1 MNTKNNVGESVLA
14 SFKEKLGEKPLQST
28 FQRKIK
34 TYARTMQASNLI
46 AENFQVTMP
55 LVSRGIMERGRNTS
69 ILHIFQP
76 NLWVQDF
83 AYEKGDLGIMTIETA
98 IERADASINY
108 KLERSRSLWG
118 HLKKRGKTDE
128 DLRQAMR
135 EASLIESAY
144 CMRLGGVDLN
154 KENERK
160 VDVGIALR
168 TVRNNSLFQTVINQG
183 GIDVNDL
190 TAILQI
196 SEELDLTGIIKEVV
210 KNDPYFQRRKTIINE
225 QQTINSTESVR
236 VEYSKSEAFARQIFE
251 KMAKKH
257 PSLFT
262 KVAQSMVN

>member
-14 SFKEKLGEKPLQST
+14 SFKEKLKLSPLQSKSET
-28 FQRKIK
+28 HAK
-34 TYARTMQASNLI
+34 TTQASNLVI
-46 AENFQVTMP
+46 ENFQVTMP
-55 LVSRGIMERGRNTS
+55 LVSRGIMERGRNIS
-69 ILHIFQP
+69 LLHIFQP

-83 AYEKGDLGIMTIETA
+83 AYEKGDLGMMTIETA

-108 KLERSRSLWG
+108 KLERSRSLWD

-144 CMRLGGVDLN
+144 CTRLGGVGLD

-160 VDVGIALR
+160 IDVGIALR

-183 GIDVNDL
+183 GIDVKDL
-190 TAILQI
+190 AAVFQI
-196 SEELDLTGIIKEVV
+196 SEELDLTSIIKEVV

-225 QQTINSTESVR
+225 QQTINATKSVR
-236 VEYSKSEAFARQIFE
+236 VEYSKSEEFARQIFE

-262 KVAQSMVN
+262 KVAQSMGK